1 MKGKTMTIKK
11 ITLLTLILSFSFCFS
26 QIEEIKKIDSIYDV
40 KTAQIPVKN
49 KTSKKYWKV
58 STEINKQRISEYD
71 KILKNAYENDL
82 KELPEYKS
90 QEEDKII
97 EYKNGGIGRY
107 RKDMS
112 NNIDLFEHPF
122 LPNLVGMTL
131 KSELKF
137 VIDENGKIK
146 NVEAVGENDA
156 FNTLCKIALYKTEGN
171 WIPAQKEGKNIK
183 SSFRFPIVT
192 QIE

>member
-1 MKGKTMTIKK
+1 
-11 ITLLTLILSFSFCFS
+11 
-26 QIEEIKKIDSIYDV
+26 
-40 KTAQIPVKN
+40 
-49 KTSKKYWKV
+49 
-58 STEINKQRISEYD
+58 EYD

-156 FNTLCKIALYKTEGN
+156 FNTLSKIALYKTEGN
-171 WIPAQKEGKNIK
+171 WIPAQKDGKNIK

>member
-1 MKGKTMTIKK
+1 MTIKK
-11 ITLLTLILSFSFCFS
+11 IILVTLNLSFSFCFS
-26 QIEEIKKIDSIYDV
+26 QIEEIKKIDSIYDA

-49 KTSKKYWKV
+49 KTSQKYWKV
-58 STEINKQRISEYD
+58 AAEINTQRISEYD
-71 KILKNAYENDL
+71 KILKDAFENDS
-82 KELPEYKS
+82 KELPEFKP
-90 QEEDKII
+90 QDEDKII
-97 EYKNGGIGRY
+97 EYKNGGIGGF
-107 RKDMS
+107 RKDMP

-146 NVEAVGENDA
+146 NVEAVGENEA

-171 WIPAQKEGKNIK
+171 WIPAQKDGKNIK
-183 SSFRFPIVT
+183 SGFKFPIVT
-192 QIE
+192 QI

>member
-1 MKGKTMTIKK
+1 MKGKTLTIKK
-11 ITLLTLILSFSFCFS
+11 IILVTLILSFSFCFS
-26 QIEEIKKIDSIYDV
+26 QIEEIKKIDSVYDV

-49 KTSKKYWKV
+49 KTSQKYWKV
-58 STEINKQRISEYD
+58 ATEINTQRISEYD
-71 KILKNAYENDL
+71 KILKDAYENDS
-82 KELPEYKS
+82 KEFPEFKS

-97 EYKNGGIGRY
+97 EYKNGGIGRF
-107 RKDMS
+107 RNDMS

-171 WIPAQKEGKNIK
+171 WIPAQKDGKNIK
-183 SSFRFPIVT
+183 SSFKFPIVT
-192 QIE
+192 QI

>member
-1 MKGKTMTIKK
+1 MKDA
-11 ITLLTLILSFSFCFS
+11 F
-26 QIEEIKKIDSIYDV
+26 
-40 KTAQIPVKN
+40 
-49 KTSKKYWKV
+49 
-58 STEINKQRISEYD
+58 
-71 KILKNAYENDL
+71 ENDS
-82 KELPEYKS
+82 KELPEFKS
-90 QEEDKII
+90 QDEDKII
-97 EYKNGGIGRY
+97 EYKDGGIGRF

-171 WIPAQKEGKNIK
+171 WIPAQKDGKNIK
-183 SSFRFPIVT
+183 SSFKFPIVT
-192 QIE
+192 QI